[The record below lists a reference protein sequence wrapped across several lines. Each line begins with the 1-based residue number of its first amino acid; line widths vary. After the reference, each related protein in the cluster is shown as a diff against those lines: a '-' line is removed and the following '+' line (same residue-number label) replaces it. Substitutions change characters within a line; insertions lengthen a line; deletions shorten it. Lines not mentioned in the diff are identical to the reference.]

1 MASRTANASCGSPT
15 RGHIIGRMRKT
26 SSKSVATS
34 KPAGNAP
41 AGPLAKVPVVPLSPA
56 ISRQIAITPKARE
69 YDHTSGRA
77 VILEVI
83 LAGADAKA
91 VKVHK
96 ERRRW
101 ESLGDYLDEIDGEV
115 IARVAEWLVHAAAG
129 ERWSR
134 IGGGEAFA
142 ALMWLGSQF
151 PVIALAMSRAE
162 VLRTRSRAERALER
176 LEAVAERAEQDNAR
190 VKACEVLLRASHP
203 AFGAATEAKTG
214 SDRPII
220 NVNLAA
226 FFGESGEKSVK
237 KTAGSAEV
245 VEIA

>member
-1 MASRTANASCGSPT
+1 MK
-15 RGHIIGRMRKT
+15 KT
-26 SSKSVATS
+26 SSKSASAS
-34 KPAGNAP
+34 KPAAGNTK
-41 AGPLAKVPVVPLSPA
+41 AGTLAKVPTVPLSPA
-56 ISRQIAITPKARE
+56 IARQIAISPKARE
-69 YDHTSGRA
+69 YDPASGRA

-101 ESLGDYLDEIDGEV
+101 ENLVDYLDEIEGDV
-115 IARVAEWLVHAAAG
+115 IARVAEWLVQAAAG

-142 ALMWLGSQF
+142 ALQWLGSQF
-151 PVIALAMSRAE
+151 PIIALAVSKAE

-176 LEAVAERAEQDNAR
+176 LEAVADEAEQDNAR

-226 FFGESGEKSVK
+226 FFGENGEKSVK
-237 KTAGSAEV
+237 KSAGSAEV
-245 VEIA
+245 VDIS